1 MENSLVRSVMS
12 VQRTSNPERRGTPTF
27 YASLCASDAIQ
38 SSNHGYFQRS
48 QRQIL
53 RGQIRGGRRT
63 ERHLEA
69 CSFVFDGAEAI
80 EDEVRLRAGPSF
92 AQITDPLTSKPC
104 DGFLHAAAQLQ
115 LFPGSIGRIDGTD
128 LEVFSS
134 WDLIAQV
141 VCLVDEPVCCPI
153 CLYPPIAP
161 RMERCGHIYCGPCVT
176 KYIWYE
182 NGGSAKKCAVC
193 CWIIRLEELKRV
205 SIVHVSPLKVGSK
218 LSMVLVDHLRG
229 HCTRSTGSPI
239 ITSSTQADIFSFI
252 VEVGEAQLRSAAQ
265 DEVSVLEALKST
277 CIEDGNVELIP
288 EINFMVNQLEV
299 SLKNPSGFFQVDCQA
314 EVPLELH
321 GASKNGH
328 AVDSPPG
335 KIDEHNRIYQSADG
349 QPIFLDGL
357 MWKCLLAE
365 YGSVTELPG
374 TIDVTVT
381 SLKTYK
387 MNPALR
393 KRWRHLKH
401 VPPGHAFHLVEV
413 ELNALVS
420 KSTLEQFASALEVR
434 SIERDRSR
442 LEDLRLT
449 KLKEAAE
456 NRIPSL
462 PEGFVLSGHVPLLDG
477 PSGLSILFNQ
487 FFVGFQSSDFVPLG
501 ATSEAIPKVST
512 SAPSFAEVSKM
523 GALSV
528 VDQNRVA
535 NFARGPLGRRSIPY
549 FDPSSEAWPSLS
561 DVRKRTAGQAPLQCC
576 ATSVSPWGL
585 SLNAP
590 VPISSPTNAEKQDTA
605 AKSNHK
611 KHRRRRNRTYSLHDS
626 SVCE

>member
-12 VQRTSNPERRGTPTF
+12 VQRTSNPERR
-27 YASLCASDAIQ
+27 DAIQ
-38 SSNHGYFQRS
+38 SSNHGYVQRS

-53 RGQIRGGRRT
+53 RGQIRGGRRI
-63 ERHLEA
+63 ERHREA
-69 CSFVFDGAEAI
+69 YSFVFDGAEAI
-80 EDEVRLRAGPSF
+80 EDEMRWRAGPLS
-92 AQITDPLTSKPC
+92 AQVADPLTSKPC

-115 LFPGSIGRIDGTD
+115 LLPGSMGRITGTD
-128 LEVFSS
+128 LEAFSS

-161 RMERCGHIYCGPCVT
+161 RMERCGHIYCGPCIT

-205 SIVHVSPLKVGSK
+205 SVVHVSPLKVGSK
-218 LSMVLVDHLRG
+218 LSMVLVDHLKR
-229 HCTRSTGSPI
+229 HCTRSTGSPFI
-239 ITSSTQADIFSFI
+239 PASTRADIFSFI
-252 VEVGEAQLRSAAQ
+252 VEAGEAQLKSAAQ
-265 DEVSVLEALKST
+265 DELSVLEAFKST
-277 CIEDGNVELIP
+277 CVEDGNVELIP
-288 EINFMVNQLEV
+288 EINYMVNQLEV
-299 SLKNPSGFFQVDCQA
+299 ALKSASSFFQTECQP
-314 EVPLELH
+314 EVPLELDE
-321 GASKNGH
+321 ASQNCH
-328 AVDSPPG
+328 AVDSPPSE
-335 KIDEHNRIYQSADG
+335 IDAHSRIYQSADG

-365 YGSVTELPG
+365 YGSVTDLPR
-374 TIDVTVT
+374 TLDVTVT

-401 VPPGHAFHLVEV
+401 VPPGHAFRLIEV
-413 ELNALVS
+413 ELDALVS
-420 KSTLEQFASALEVR
+420 KSTLEQFSSALEAR

-462 PEGFVLSGHVPLLDG
+462 PEGFVLSGHAPLLDG
-477 PSGLSILFNQ
+477 PS
-487 FFVGFQSSDFVPLG
+487 FQSSDFVPLG
-501 ATSEAIPKVST
+501 ATSEAIPKAST

-561 DVRKRTAGQAPLQCC
+561 DVRKHNAGQASLQCF
-576 ATSVSPWGL
+576 ATSVSPGGL
-585 SLNAP
+585 PSNAP
-590 VPISSPTNAEKQDTA
+590 VPKDPPTNAEKQDTA
-605 AKSNHK
+605 VKSIHK
-611 KHRRRRNRTYSLHDS
+611 KHRRRRTRTYSLHDS

>member
-12 VQRTSNPERRGTPTF
+12 VQRTSNPERR
-27 YASLCASDAIQ
+27 DAIQ
-38 SSNHGYFQRS
+38 SSNHGYIPRS

-63 ERHLEA
+63 ERHREA
-69 CSFVFDGAEAI
+69 YSFVVDGAEAI
-80 EDEVRLRAGPSF
+80 EDEVRSRAGPLS
-92 AQITDPLTSKPC
+92 AQVTDPLTSKPC

-115 LFPGSIGRIDGTD
+115 LLPGSIGRITGTD
-128 LEVFSS
+128 LEVFS

-205 SIVHVSPLKVGSK
+205 SVVHVSPLNVGSK
-218 LSMVLVDHLRG
+218 LSMVLVDHLKD
-229 HCTRSTGSPI
+229 HCTRSAGSPVI
-239 ITSSTQADIFSFI
+239 NASTPADIFSFI
-252 VEVGEAQLRSAAQ
+252 VEVGEEQLRSAAQ
-265 DEVSVLEALKST
+265 DELSVLEAFKST

-288 EINFMVNQLEV
+288 EINYMVNQLEA
-299 SLKNPSGFFQVDCQA
+299 SLKGPSSFFQTDCQF
-314 EVPLELH
+314 EVPLELS
-321 GASKNGH
+321 GASKNCH
-328 AVDSPPG
+328 AVDSPPSE
-335 KIDEHNRIYQSADG
+335 IDAHNRIYQSADG

-365 YGSVTELPG
+365 YGSVAELPG
-374 TIDVTVT
+374 TLDVTVT

-387 MNPALR
+387 MNPVLR

-401 VPPGHAFHLVEV
+401 VPPGHAFSLIEV
-413 ELNALVS
+413 ELDALVS
-420 KSTLEQFASALEVR
+420 RSTLEQFASALEAR

-462 PEGFVLSGHVPLLDG
+462 PEGFVLSGHAPLLGG
-477 PSGLSILFNQ
+477 PS
-487 FFVGFQSSDFVPLG
+487 FQSSDFVPLG
-501 ATSEAIPKVST
+501 ATSEAIPKAST

-523 GALSV
+523 GALAV
-528 VDQNRVA
+528 VDENRVA

-561 DVRKRTAGQAPLQCC
+561 DVRKHTAGQASSQCFD
-576 ATSVSPWGL
+576 TSVSPWGL
-585 SLNAP
+585 PLNTP
-590 VPISSPTNAEKQDTA
+590 VPKDSPTNAEKQDTA

-611 KHRRRRNRTYSLHDS
+611 KHRRRRTRTYSLRDS